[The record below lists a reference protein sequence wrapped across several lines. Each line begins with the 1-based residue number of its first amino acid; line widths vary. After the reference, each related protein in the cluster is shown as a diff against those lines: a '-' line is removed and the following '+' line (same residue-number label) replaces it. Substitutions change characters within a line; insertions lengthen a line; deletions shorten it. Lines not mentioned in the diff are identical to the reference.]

1 MSKQEKKVN
10 QDSMEEFLASV
21 PDQVTESDDFQLAQK
36 GLSYL
41 QESTDYAQGTALV
54 KGRKGLLWIALMAF
68 IILVGV
74 ASILIL
80 ALWPGSS
87 QNMIYYDESLIYPED
102 NFESIAD
109 YNAAYHTNFLNMDAA
124 ENAAVQDCVVYR
136 TTEDDSLAYIRENIT
151 WQSDN
156 VHYQITMYAKAIAQ
170 ELSILEEY
178 QFCDFQLQVATVD
191 VYYSA
196 ECIYDILYHITAR
209 FEYNQVTYCLTIDSI
224 DENCLEKIV
233 PLLLNG
239 GK

>member
-102 NFESIAD
+102 NFGSIAD

-124 ENAAVQDCVVYR
+124 ENGAVVYVAH
-136 TTEDDSLAYIRENIT
+136 LFFG
-151 WQSDN
+151 
-156 VHYQITMYAKAIAQ
+156 
-170 ELSILEEY
+170 SIGSFGNGY
-178 QFCDFQLQVATVD
+178 DFQHQHGHGKEGFESLNFMRELTVKCSSQFLY
-191 VYYSA
+191 VLSA
-196 ECIYDILYHITAR
+196 DDAGVR
-209 FEYNQVTYCLTIDSI
+209 RR
-224 DENCLEKIV
+224 
-233 PLLLNG
+233 PL
-239 GK
+239 